1 MGSTSSHPPDRRA
14 VVDVSGIDWDDDAS
28 IRRWAYRVWQHIT
41 DHWGNDMTEA
51 PRTVLTDRYTA
62 AVAYATDLH
71 ATQTRKGN
79 DIPYAAHLLGVSSL
93 VLEAGGTEDE
103 AIAGLLHDAV
113 EDCGGLPT
121 LAVIRS
127 RFGDRVA
134 DIVLACSHTTGEETV
149 EASGYWGRRQAY
161 LDRLE
166 AKDDERAVLVS
177 MADKVHNARAI
188 VTDLQQQGS
197 GVLEKFSGKPGEILT
212 YYVECLRIAEGKNV
226 PPALLWPLYTAV
238 TEIDRYV
245 MGGQA

>member
-14 VVDVSGIDWDDDAS
+14 AVDVSGIDWDDDAS
-28 IRRWAYRVWQHIT
+28 IRRWAYQVWQHIT

-51 PRTVLTDRYTA
+51 LRTVLTDRYTA
-62 AVAYATDLH
+62 AVAYATALH

-79 DIPYAAHLLGVSSL
+79 DIPYVAHLLGVSSL
-93 VLEAGGTEDE
+93 VLEAGGSEDE

-127 RFGDRVA
+127 RFGGRVA
-134 DIVLACSHTTGEETV
+134 DIVLACSDSTDEDWKETV
-149 EASGYWGRRQAY
+149 SYWERKEAY
-161 LDRLE
+161 LEHLE
-166 AKDDERAVLVS
+166 ATDDARAVLVS
-177 MADKVHNARAI
+177 IADKVHNARAI
-188 VTDLQQQGS
+188 VTDLQQQG
-197 GVLEKFSGKPGEILT
+197 LTMFKKFKGTAGEILT
-212 YYVECLRIAEGKNV
+212 YYVECLRIAETKNV

-245 MGGQA
+245 MGGRA